1 MRRVLKGIIP
11 PSQKS
16 PARCADP
23 PSLGGALQR
32 EATGAPNASGRATG
46 APNASRLHKA
56 RRPSRTSSGAC
67 CPAKINRAPYARK
80 GMRGPTS
87 VPKLSKAATARATAK
102 TEAIANDGAADESI
116 NEKRREPMRATA
128 KPKRQQTTAQPT
140 RAAMPT
146 ARADESDGESRSNS
160 RRRRSRREQNSNG
173 KPMRATAKAE
183 ATVDDGAADASSND
197 NGESR

>member
-16 PARCADP
+16 PARGADP
-23 PSLGGALQR
+23 PSLGGALRR

-46 APNASRLHKA
+46 APNASRLHGSA
-56 RRPSRTSSGAC
+56 SPVDRTSSGVC

-87 VPKLSKAATARATAK
+87 VPKLSKAATARTTAK
-102 TEAIANDGAADESI
+102 AEATANDGAADESI
-116 NEKRREPMRATA
+116 NEKRREPMRAA
-128 KPKRQQTTAQPT
+128 VKPKRQQTTAQPT

-146 ARADESDGESRSNS
+146 ARADESDGE
-160 RRRRSRREQNSNG
+160 
-173 KPMRATAKAE
+173 AE
-183 ATVDDGAADASSND
+183 ATADDGSADDSDES